1 MLSEPKAHAFG
12 QFMRRD
18 FVLFDL
24 VSAEKRDN
32 ARTSGKYFREVGLE
46 E

>member
-24 VSAEKRDN
+24 VSAEKRDS
-32 ARTSGKYFREVGLE
+32 ARTGKYFREVGLE